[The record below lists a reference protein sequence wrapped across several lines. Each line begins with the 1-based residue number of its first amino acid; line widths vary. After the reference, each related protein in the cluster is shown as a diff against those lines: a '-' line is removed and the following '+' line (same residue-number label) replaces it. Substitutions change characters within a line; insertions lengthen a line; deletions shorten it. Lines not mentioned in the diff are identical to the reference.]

1 MDENPATFARLFGPH
16 VVLVTP
22 KKVRPVFETGR
33 RQAARS
39 LRTAGA
45 SPRREGNSVKATFIE
60 REDPTLMG
68 VPVCRR

>member
-1 MDENPATFARLFGPH
+1 MDEKPATFARPFGPH

-22 KKVRPVFETGR
+22 KKVGPVFEAGR

-39 LRTAGA
+39 LHTAGA
-45 SPRREGNSVKATFIE
+45 SPRREENSEEEPFFE
-60 REDPTLMG
+60 REDPTLMD